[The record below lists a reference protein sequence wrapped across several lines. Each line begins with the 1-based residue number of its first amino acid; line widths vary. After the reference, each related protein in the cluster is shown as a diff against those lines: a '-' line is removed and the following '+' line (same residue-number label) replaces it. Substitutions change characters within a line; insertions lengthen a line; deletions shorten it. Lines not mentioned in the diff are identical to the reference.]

1 MFVEERIYTV
11 VPGKAPEFLKLY
23 ETEGM
28 AIQARHLPAMVGYY
42 SSDIGT
48 LNLIVHQWAFN
59 DINERVA
66 MRATMV
72 ADPDW
77 QAYLK
82 KLMPLI
88 LQQES
93 RMLVPAPFFAERLQT
108 LVDFSR
114 QQRAALL
121 SRHGSSPAEQVPA

>member
-11 VPGKAPEFLKLY
+11 VPGKAPDFLKLY

-42 SSDIGT
+42 SSDIGA
-48 LNLIVHQWAFN
+48 LNLIVHQWAFE
-59 DINERVA
+59 DINQRVA
-66 MRATMV
+66 MRAGMV

-108 LVDFSR
+108 MVDFSR
-114 QQRAALL
+114 KQREALL
-121 SRHGSSPAEQVPA
+121 AKHRPGVAEKASA

>member
-1 MFVEERIYTV
+1 MFVEERIYTL
-11 VPGKAPEFLKLY
+11 VPGKAPEFLRLY

-42 SSDIGT
+42 SSDIGA
-48 LNLIVHQWAFN
+48 LNLIVHLWAFE
-59 DINERVA
+59 DINQRVA

-93 RMLVPAPFFAERLQT
+93 RVLVPAPFFAERLNAM
-108 LVDFSR
+108 VDFSR
-114 QQRAALL
+114 AQREALL
-121 SRHGSSPAEQVPA
+121 ASHGTAAAEKELA